1 MLIAYADDD
10 EERASVVAVYHTY
23 LWTSLVA
30 IGLTLGSAFA
40 FDSLVPTYAL
50 ALAAI
55 AILNYQLLGP
65 LARTMRP
72 LLRRDAIRN
81 PEGARSRQLLYRLTF
96 GPSGVAISNIA
107 IIGGLVLLYFQ
118 G

>member
-1 MLIAYADDD
+1 MRQSHKLG
-10 EERASVVAVYHTY
+10 
-23 LWTSLVA
+23 LVA
-30 IGLTLGSAFA
+30 LGLTGAV
-40 FDSLVPTYAL
+40 SLI